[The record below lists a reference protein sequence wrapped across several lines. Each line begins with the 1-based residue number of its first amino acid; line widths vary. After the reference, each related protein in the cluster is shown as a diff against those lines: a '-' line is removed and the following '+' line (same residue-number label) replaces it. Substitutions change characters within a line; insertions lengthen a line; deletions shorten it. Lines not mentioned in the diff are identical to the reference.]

1 MDAAGK
7 CWVVSG
13 FAQVAVLRLM
23 LEQTV
28 VPLLPAEEGT
38 HRCAIAPPQAPTGPP
53 LHSRTHR
60 SRHLPPLA
68 TGPPIK

>member
-38 HRCAIAPPQAPTGPP
+38 HRCAIAPPQAPTGPLFIHASTEVGICP
-53 LHSRTHR
+53 H
-60 SRHLPPLA
+60 
-68 TGPPIK
+68 